1 VSFKKKI
8 IVNNFFVEFDV
19 QLSCPKNQKMC
30 LVKIKLTV
38 TSASMISFHR
48 ETERE
53 LQYLESL
60 VEMAIILGFI
70 SG

>member
-19 QLSCPKNQKMC
+19 QLSCSKNQEMC
-30 LVKIKLTV
+30 LVKLKLTR

-53 LQYLESL
+53 LQYSESL
-60 VEMAIILGFI
+60 VEMALILGLI